1 MKRTV
6 IRGRMAGPEER
17 PAIFDPWLELR
28 AAIVRQAAIDFIH
41 IMQKLW
47 RTNIPLEEKRQLMR
61 EKIELEEFFYSSWY
75 DLMCEVPPEKL
86 IRACLERARKGEQ
99 VDDED
104 KLF

>member
-6 IRGRMAGPEER
+6 IRGRMAGPEES

-61 EKIELEEFFYSSWY
+61 EKIELEKFFYSSWY
-75 DLMCEVPPEKL
+75 DLLCEVPPEKL
-86 IRACLERARKGEQ
+86 IRACMEKARKAEQ
-99 VDDED
+99 EEDEAEMA
-104 KLF
+104 